1 MKTALIVSEFN
12 PFHLGHAYLLDQ
24 ARAAGAELVA
34 CVMSGNWV
42 QRGDAAFYDK
52 FLRAEAAVKCGA
64 DIVIELP
71 LPWAMS
77 TAETFARGAVKLG
90 TKAFVPDMLV
100 FGSECGDVDLIE
112 RVSQAL
118 DNGGFSQALRS
129 ELSKGVTF
137 AAARQSALESVAGIE
152 TSSVLSGPND
162 TLAVEYLR
170 ALPDGVTPVCVK
182 RVGSHD
188 SSDRSAG
195 FSSASFIRREIS
207 GGHPFNGLV
216 PDVLLPLYT
225 SDHALVSRLDAAVL
239 SVIRRLS
246 PEEFALAPDISEGL
260 ENRIAMAAVDAL
272 SVSELIDSVKTKRYT
287 HARIRRIILS
297 LFLGVDKYDAQ
308 GEPPYV
314 RVLACG
320 KKGRALLSVVPS
332 ELPLI
337 IRARDEAAL
346 SGKARDIFDLELK
359 SDSVHALTFSPPHT
373 ARRRFCNIAD

>member
-12 PFHLGHAYLLDQ
+12 PFHLGHEYLLDQ
-24 ARAAGAELVA
+24 ARAAGAELIA

-42 QRGDAAFYDK
+42 QRGDAAIYDK
-52 FLRAEAAVKCGA
+52 FLRAEAAVRCGA
-64 DIVIELP
+64 DIVVELP

-100 FGSECGDVDLIE
+100 FGSECGDVGLIKK
-112 RVSQAL
+112 VSQAL
-118 DNGGFSQALRS
+118 DNEDFSQALRS
-129 ELSKGVTF
+129 GLSRGVTF
-137 AAARQSALESVAGIE
+137 ASARQSAIERVAGIE
-152 TSSVLSGPND
+152 ASSVLSGPND

-207 GGHPFNGLV
+207 GGRPVNGLV

-225 SDHALVSRLDAAVL
+225 SDHALVSRLDNAVL

-246 PEEFALAPDISEGL
+246 PEEIALAPDISEGL
-260 ENRIAMAAVDAL
+260 ENRVAAAAVDAL
-272 SVSELIDSVKTKRYT
+272 SVSQLIDSVKTKRYT
-287 HARIRRIILS
+287 HARIRRVILS
-297 LFLGVDKYDAQ
+297 LFLGVGKSDAH

-320 KKGRALLSVVPS
+320 KKGRTLLSGVPS

-337 IRARDEAAL
+337 IRARDEDSL
-346 SGKARDIFDLELK
+346 SGKAREIFELELK
-359 SDSVHALTFSPPHT
+359 ADAVHALSFSPPHT
-373 ARRRFCNIAD
+373 ARRRFCNIAN